1 MPNDPADVTA
11 SPTVTSPASKSAKKT
26 DPSIT
31 EAGRLTA
38 TAPGRCPVALT
49 MLPSARHPE
58 VYLAAEIH
66 GVRFERIEL
75 LDVSHEGERRG
86 GAMARLEVALF
97 QRTMR
102 MVGGWATNYMRRQ
115 RGGHHD

>member
-1 MPNDPADVTA
+1 MPNDPADAIA

-49 MLPSARHPE
+49 MLPSAHHPE
-58 VYLAAEIH
+58 VYYAAEIFD
-66 GVRFERIEL
+66 VRFGRVEL
-75 LDVSHEGERRG
+75 LDRSHDGERRG
-86 GAMARLEVALF
+86 GAMARLEVALME
-97 QRTMR
+97 RTMR
-102 MVGGWATNYMRRQ
+102 LVGGWATNYMKRQ
-115 RGGHHD
+115 GRGHG